1 MWRSV
6 AGSARAAISSFPS
19 TTSPRIAV
27 SPKVS
32 MSDTRY
38 GCESARRSGG
48 DASASA
54 RSSGPSR
61 KRVSGSRTTS
71 PWCARVR
78 STSRSV
84 PLDTSSDRASSLIP
98 IARPPSASA
107 RRTRAALSTAG
118 TGRSI
123 SVLLAIRVRRIIRQ
137 PALKLREP
145 MAGGPLDR
153 SETWSDDERRAAQW
167 RRLAR
172 ALPELLLT
180 NVFYGR
186 KFADSGI
193 RDVRELRSVRE
204 LPFTTKAELSRD
216 QTEHPSFGSNLTYPI
231 ERYVRL
237 HQTSGTTGRPLRV
250 LDTAESWQWWRDC
263 WRPIYTAAGV
273 TSRDRIFFA
282 FSFGPFVGFWSAFAG
297 AEQLGALC
305 LTGGAMSSV
314 ERVAAIIAT
323 EATVLMCTPTYAL
336 RLGEAARAAGIDIA
350 RSALRVSIHA
360 GEPGASI
367 PATRERIEAELGL
380 TSFDHTGATEVG
392 AHGFSCDA
400 RDGVHLNESAV
411 IAEIVDPAPG
421 ETADEGEGELVM
433 TNLGRWG
440 MPVIRYRTGDRVR
453 GVRGRCACG
462 RTSLKLVGG
471 IAGRVDDMVTV
482 RGVNVFPS
490 AIEAIVR
497 RFAEVEEYRVELV
510 TVREMEELR
519 CTVET
524 RGGTELA
531 ERVANAIH
539 RDLGIRCVVAPVAPG
554 TLPRFD
560 MKAKRFVRRREEA
573 RT

>member
-1 MWRSV
+1 
-6 AGSARAAISSFPS
+6 
-19 TTSPRIAV
+19 
-27 SPKVS
+27 
-32 MSDTRY
+32 
-38 GCESARRSGG
+38 
-48 DASASA
+48 
-54 RSSGPSR
+54 
-61 KRVSGSRTTS
+61 
-71 PWCARVR
+71 
-78 STSRSV
+78 
-84 PLDTSSDRASSLIP
+84 
-98 IARPPSASA
+98 
-107 RRTRAALSTAG
+107 
-118 TGRSI
+118 
-123 SVLLAIRVRRIIRQ
+123 
-137 PALKLREP
+137 
-145 MAGGPLDR
+145 MAGGALER

-186 KFADSGI
+186 KLADARI
-193 RDVRELRSVRE
+193 RDVRELRSIRE
-204 LPFTTKAELSRD
+204 LPFTTKAELSAD
-216 QTEHPSFGSNLTYPI
+216 QAEHPPFGTNMTYPV

-237 HQTSGTTGRPLRV
+237 HQTSGTTGRPLRF

-263 WRPIYTAAGV
+263 WRPIYNAAGV
-273 TSRDRIFFA
+273 TNRDRIFFA

-305 LTGGAMSSV
+305 MTGGAMSSA
-314 ERVAAIIAT
+314 ERVSAIVEA

-336 RLGEAARAAGIDIA
+336 RLAEAAREEGVDLA

-367 PATRERIEAELGL
+367 PATRERIEAELGV

-392 AHGFSCDA
+392 AHGFSCEA
-400 RDGVHLNESAV
+400 RDGVHLNESEFV
-411 IAEIVDPAPG
+411 AEVLDPTTGLA
-421 ETADEGEGELVM
+421 ADEGEGELVM

-462 RTSLKLVGG
+462 RTSLKLAGG

-497 RFAEVEEYRVELV
+497 RFAEVDEYRVELV
-510 TVREMEELR
+510 TVREMDELR

-524 RGGTELA
+524 RGGSDLA
-531 ERVANAIH
+531 ERVATAIH
-539 RDLGIRCVVAPVAPG
+539 RDLGIRCAVESVAPG

-573 RT
+573 RA